1 MIDVRFYENRD
12 LDSVNT
18 ILEEAFKVSKSNFN
32 NSSIKEIVALVDGNV
47 CGYLLLTKVLNPILN
62 KYYYLVDYVC
72 VLSSYHGRGIG
83 KKLLSF
89 AEKVALRDDAMY
101 LQLTCSSFRIAAH
114 KLYESCGFVKRDSD
128 IFRKVLK

>member
-32 NSSIKEIVALVDGNV
+32 NSSIKEIVALDDGNV

-72 VLSSYHGRGIG
+72 VSNSYRGRGVG

-89 AEKVALRDDAMY
+89 AEEVALREDAMY
-101 LQLTCSSFRIAAH
+101 LQLTCSSFRVAAH
-114 KLYESCGFVKRDSD
+114 KLYESCGFIKRDSD

>member
-32 NSSIKEIVALVDGNV
+32 NSSIKEIVALADGNV

-72 VLSSYHGRGIG
+72 VSSSYRGCGIG

-89 AEKVALRDDAMY
+89 AEEVALRDDAMY

-114 KLYESCGFVKRDSD
+114 KLYENCGFVKRDSD

>member
-32 NSSIKEIVALVDGNV
+32 NSSIKEIVALDDGNV
-47 CGYLLLTKVLNPILN
+47 CGYLLLTKVLNPILD

-72 VLSSYHGRGIG
+72 VSSLYRGRGIG

-89 AEKVALRDDAMY
+89 AEAVALKDNAMY
-101 LQLTCSSFRIAAH
+101 LQLTCSSFRVAAH
-114 KLYESCGFVKRDSD
+114 KLYESCGFIKRDSD

>member
-1 MIDVRFYENRD
+1 MIEVRFYENRD

-32 NSSIKEIVALVDGNV
+32 NSSIKEIVALADGNV

-72 VLSSYHGRGIG
+72 VLSSYHGRG

-89 AEKVALRDDAMY
+89 AEDVALRDDAMY

-114 KLYESCGFVKRDSD
+114 KLYENCGFVKRDSD

>member
-1 MIDVRFYENRD
+1 MIDVRIYENRD

-32 NSSIKEIVALVDGNV
+32 NSSIKEIVALADSNV

-62 KYYYLVDYVC
+62 KHYYLVDYVC
-72 VLSSYHGRGIG
+72 VSSSYRGRGIG

-89 AEKVALRDDAMY
+89 AEDVALRDDAMY
-101 LQLTCSSFRIAAH
+101 LQLTCSSSRIVAH
-114 KLYESCGFVKRDSD
+114 KLYENCGFVKRDSD

>member
-18 ILEEAFKVSKSNFN
+18 ILEEEFKVSKSNFN
-32 NSSIKEIVALVDGNV
+32 NSSIKEIVALDNGKV

-72 VLSSYHGRGIG
+72 VSSSYRGRGVG

-89 AEKVALRDDAMY
+89 AEEIALRDDAIY
-101 LQLTCSSFRIAAH
+101 LQLTCSSFRVAAH
-114 KLYESCGFVKRDSD
+114 KLYESCGFIKRDSD

>member
-89 AEKVALRDDAMY
+89 AEEVALRDDAMY

>member
-1 MIDVRFYENRD
+1 MIEVRFYENRD

-32 NSSIKEIVALVDGNV
+32 NSSIKEIVALADGNV
-47 CGYLLLTKVLNPILN
+47 CGYLLLTKVLNPILDN
-62 KYYYLVDYVC
+62 YLVDYVC

-89 AEKVALRDDAMY
+89 AEDVALRDDAMY

-114 KLYESCGFVKRDSD
+114 KLYENCGFVKRDSD